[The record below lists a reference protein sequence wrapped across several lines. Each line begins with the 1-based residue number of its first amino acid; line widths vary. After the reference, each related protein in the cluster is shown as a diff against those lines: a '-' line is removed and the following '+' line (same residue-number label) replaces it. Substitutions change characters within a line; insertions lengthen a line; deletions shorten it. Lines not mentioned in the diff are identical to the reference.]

1 MLTMSQASELYSQDS
16 VVEQIVVDSIEG
28 SQDDEDTIEID
39 TTPVIID
46 RYIPP
51 VPIDTIDSLAL
62 DTNALDSA
70 LIQVVDSV
78 SVTDEDTVKK
88 EVRPELGTKRNK
100 FGEDWFVIVLIVILI
115 LIASLRL
122 FYPKYLELKFNSL
135 FSQIIFRE
143 QLESITSF
151 YHSSGI
157 LFQLVKILIFSSA
170 IFIVMD
176 KGYDLPID
184 GLGLFIYVLAAV
196 AALVILKLAFS
207 KAFAALMQIAVFER
221 KLTLLQSGV
230 DVIFLSIVFPLVAFL
245 YYGDYLSNSTQL
257 VNVFMISALTVYFV
271 SKLLISLIQNKD
283 TVVVN
288 KFLLFV
294 YLCTFEILPFII
306 LVKLLEM

>member
-1 MLTMSQASELYSQDS
+1 MSQASELYSQDTA
-16 VVEQIVVDSIEG
+16 VEQIVVDSFEN
-28 SQDDEDTIEID
+28 SQDEEDTIEID

-51 VPIDTIDSLAL
+51 VPIDTIDSIPL

-70 LIQVVDSV
+70 MILAVDSM
-78 SVTDEDTVKK
+78 SDMDEDTVKEEIK
-88 EVRPELGTKRNK
+88 PELGTKRNK

-135 FSQIIFRE
+135 FSQIVFRE

-151 YHSSGI
+151 YHSSWI

-184 GLGLFIYVLAAV
+184 GLVLFMYVLGAV

-207 KAFAALMQIAVFER
+207 KAFAALMQIAVCER
-221 KLTLLQSGV
+221 KLSLLQS
-230 DVIFLSIVFPLVAFL
+230 
-245 YYGDYLSNSTQL
+245 
-257 VNVFMISALTVYFV
+257 
-271 SKLLISLIQNKD
+271 
-283 TVVVN
+283 
-288 KFLLFV
+288 
-294 YLCTFEILPFII
+294 
-306 LVKLLEM
+306 